1 MASNEG
7 EVQKAILDYLA
18 IRERQDK
25 LTYWR
30 SNNIPPSSFNNGKKF
45 YYKTSV
51 HAKGGIPDIIVVKDG
66 LFIGLEVKDKSKQS
80 ESQIEFEK
88 CIKKNGGQYYIV
100 RSIDDVINIG
110 L

>member
-1 MASNEG
+1 MASDESG
-7 EVQKAILDYLA
+7 IQKAILDYLL
-18 IRERQDK
+18 IREKQGK

-45 YYKTSV
+45 YYKTSI

-80 ESQIEFEK
+80 DSQIKFETN
-88 CIKKNGGQYYIV
+88 IKKNGGQYYIV

>member
-1 MASNEG
+1 MTSNEG
-7 EVQKAILDYLA
+7 GIQKAILDYLA
-18 IRERQDK
+18 IREKQGK

-45 YYKTSV
+45 YYKVSV
-51 HAKGGIPDIIVVKDG
+51 HAKGGIPDIIIVKEG
-66 LFIGLEVKDKSKQS
+66 MFIGLEVKDKSKQS

-100 RSIDDVINIG
+100 RSIQDVID
-110 L
+110 LKL